1 MTKLPQ
7 IKPQDLI
14 KSLEKFGFQTTR
26 ISGSHARLVHKD
38 GRKVTV
44 PIHNQPLPKGTLK
57 SIMRQAKISLT
68 DLKQ

>member
-14 KSLEKFGFQTTR
+14 KLLERHGFQTTR

-38 GRKVTV
+38 GRKAT
-44 PIHNQPLPKGTLK
+44 IK
-57 SIMRQAKISLT
+57 SIIRQAKISLT
-68 DLKQ
+68 DLKS